1 MLINNE
7 GERKEKKHS
16 CRHFTTIFTKYK
28 KEGTRQQ
35 NIVSIVCNK
44 GQTYYIGRNTVS
56 LFAISSKWFR
66 LDGLSLFI
74 LHRRPFRWCARDGP
88 RGSLYV
94 DRSGDRNNK
103 QTTAPFFIFFFL
115 LLFLFFVL
123 SFFLFN
129 LFIFPFFFIIFFSF
143 LHSELVECDKRSKYV
158 A

>member
-1 MLINNE
+1 M
-7 GERKEKKHS
+7 
-16 CRHFTTIFTKYK
+16 
-28 KEGTRQQ
+28 
-35 NIVSIVCNK
+35 CNK

-115 LLFLFFVL
+115 YYFYFL
-123 SFFLFN
+123 SFHFCLIYLF
-129 LFIFPFFFIIFFSF
+129 FPFFSLFSFFSF
-143 LHSELVECDKRSKYV
+143 STQSWSNVTSVQNMLHDGWPVISAVTPV
-158 A
+158 